1 MKIGFG
7 PRRNVEALALGIAL
21 VALVAAA
28 ACGSKVDEAAS
39 GDVVGKIQERDLG
52 SGKSAIVILDLS
64 PGKYVL
70 ICNVSGHYEDG
81 MYAGFELTAGD
92 APETA
97 TVGVRLGEYFVNT
110 RASVA
115 TGSITFEVTN
125 RGGSDHDFVV
135 IKTDLAPA
143 ALVLW

>member
-1 MKIGFG
+1 MKTAIV
-7 PRRNVEALALGIAL
+7 PIMMALTL
-21 VALVAAA
+21 VLV

-39 GDVVGKIQERDLG
+39 GTVIGRIDESDLG
-52 SGKSAIVILDLS
+52 PGKSASATFELS

-70 ICNVSGHYEDG
+70 ICNVAGHYEDG
-81 MYAGFELTAGD
+81 MYAGFEVTTGD
-92 APETA
+92 APKSA

-110 RASVA
+110 SASVA
-115 TGSITFEVTN
+115 TGSITFAVTN

-143 ALVLW
+143 ALVLN